1 MNFSEFSNP
10 AVAGPFFVLLVS
22 VAFIVVSIVRFKLH
36 PFFALLFSAV
46 VVGIGGLLLKP
57 GSGTVVGLLDQ
68 VMREFGASAGTI
80 GFSIAAAVVIGAAMM
95 ESGSADRI
103 VRSAVATV
111 GEKRAPYAV
120 LGCSFILGI
129 PVFFDT
135 VFFLMIPLV
144 RALGLRTGKNY
155 VLLLLAIAAGGVV
168 THANVP
174 PTPGPLVVAEMLKID
189 LGVAILGGIA
199 LSILPALGALGVAA
213 WLDRRNPIPVRPL
226 GAAGLQAEQAM
237 ASRPDHTL
245 PGLGVSLL
253 PLALPVV
260 LIAGATIATMAS
272 KSLPPAVVSLLTI
285 IGHKSTALAV
295 SAVVAVAVY
304 LRQKKLRWNE
314 ADPVVGEPLSTAGV
328 IILIT
333 AAGGAYGAMIRAGGI
348 GDAVRTLFA
357 GSSINYV
364 LLAWV
369 LAAVVRVAQGSATV
383 AMITSAGI
391 MSSLVPATGYGVHSL
406 YIMLA
411 IGFGATT
418 SSWMNDSGFWIFSR
432 MSGLTQAE
440 TLRTWTVTLT
450 AVAVIG
456 LIQLLIVS
464 ALFPFAG

>member
-10 AVAGPFFVLLVS
+10 AVAGPFFILLLS
-22 VAFIVVSIVRFKLH
+22 VVFIVVSIVRFKLH
-36 PFFALLFSAV
+36 PFFALLFSAL
-46 VVGIGGLLLKP
+46 VVGLGGLWLKP
-57 GSGTVVGLLDQ
+57 GSGTVVALLDQ

-144 RALGLRTGKNY
+144 RALALRTGKNY
-155 VLLLLAIAAGGVV
+155 VLLLLAIAAGGVA

-174 PTPGPLVVAEMLKID
+174 PTPGPLVVAEMLKLD
-189 LGVAILGGIA
+189 LGVAILGGIV
-199 LSILPALGALGVAA
+199 LSIVPALGALGVAG
-213 WLDRRNPIPVRPL
+213 WLDRRKPIPVRPV
-226 GAAGLQAEQAM
+226 GAAGLEAERAM

-245 PGLGVSLL
+245 PGLFVSLL
-253 PLALPVV
+253 PLALPVI
-260 LIAGATIATMAS
+260 LIAGSTIATMFA
-272 KSLPPAVVSLLTI
+272 KSLPPLVFSLLTI

-295 SAVVAVAVY
+295 SALVAVAVY
-304 LRQKKLRWNE
+304 LRQKKLRWNQ
-314 ADPVVGEPLSTAGV
+314 ADPVVGEPLATAGV

-348 GDAVRTLFA
+348 GDAVRALFA

-383 AMITSAGI
+383 AMITAAGI
-391 MSSLVPATGYGVHSL
+391 MSSLVPVTGYGVHPI

-411 IGFGATT
+411 IGFGAST

-450 AVAVIG
+450 AIAVFG
-456 LIQLLIVS
+456 LIELLIIS
-464 ALFPFAG
+464 SILPFAG

>member
-1 MNFSEFSNP
+1 MNFSELSNL
-10 AVAGPFFVLLVS
+10 AVSGPFLVLLAS
-22 VAFIVVSIVRFKLH
+22 VGFIVLAIVRFRLH
-36 PFFALLFSAV
+36 PFFALLFAAV
-46 VVGIGGLLLKP
+46 LVGLGGLWLNP
-57 GSGTVVGLLDQ
+57 GTGTVVALLDQ
-68 VMREFGASAGTI
+68 VMREFGTAAGSI

-95 ESGSADRI
+95 ESGAADRI
-103 VRSAVATV
+103 VRTAVATV

-120 LGCSFILGI
+120 LGCSFILAI

-144 RALGLRTGKNY
+144 RALALRTGKNY
-155 VLLLLAIAAGGVV
+155 VLLLLAVAAGGVV

-174 PTPGPLVVAEMLKID
+174 PTPGPLVVAEMFSLD

-199 LSILPALGALGVAA
+199 LSLVPALGALGVAA
-213 WLDRRNPIPVRPL
+213 WIDRRRPIPVRPL
-226 GAAGLQAEQAM
+226 GAAGLEAERAM
-237 ASRPDHTL
+237 AARPDDTL
-245 PGLGVSLL
+245 PGLGASLL
-253 PLALPVV
+253 PLVLPVL
-260 LIAGATIATMAS
+260 LIAGSTIATMLA
-272 KSLPPAVVSLLTI
+272 KSLPPSAVSLFTI
-285 IGHKSTALAV
+285 IGHKSTALAI
-295 SAVVAVAVY
+295 AAAVAVAIY
-304 LRQKKLRWNE
+304 LRRKKLRWNQ
-314 ADPVVGEPLSTAGV
+314 ADPVIGEPLSTAGV

-348 GDAVRTLFA
+348 GDAVRALFA

-391 MSSLVPATGYGVHSL
+391 VSSLMPAGGFGVHPL
-406 YIMLA
+406 YLSLA
-411 IGFGATT
+411 IGFGAST

-432 MSGLTQAE
+432 MSGLTQTE

-450 AVAVIG
+450 AIAVFG
-456 LIQLLIVS
+456 LIQLLVVS